1 MNKSSLIL
9 LAFITGCASLPDN
22 TPTHYLQ
29 TENITP
35 PTQET
40 FPHCYNYGCKNVV
53 YTVLSDEEWRNIDAL
68 FTPPIKNAQDER
80 SRISQSIAL
89 FETYVGA
96 RTGTEV
102 DGYGTFRN
110 MGNFHHDCVDE
121 STNTTVYLMMLRDRG
136 LIKHHTL
143 SAPDT
148 RFPLI
153 NGGRWPHKTAVIR
166 DTQTHERYAVDSW
179 FHDNGFPAEVI
190 SMNSWKKGWKPEENF
205 ERGSDSNPHK

>member
-1 MNKSSLIL
+1 MKYTFLTDQEWAHIHQI
-9 LAFITGCASLPDN
+9 F
-22 TPTHYLQ
+22 TPTPQ
-29 TENITP
+29 SAA
-35 PTQET
+35 QER
-40 FPHCYNYGCKNVV
+40 K
-53 YTVLSDEEWRNIDAL
+53 
-68 FTPPIKNAQDER
+68 
-80 SRISQSIAL
+80 RISQSIAV
-89 FETYVGA
+89 FEHYVGA

-110 MGNFHHDCVDE
+110 MGNFNHDCVDE

-136 LIKHHTL
+136 LIKYHTL

-166 DTQTHERYAVDSW
+166 DIQTHERYAVDSW
-179 FHDNGFPAEVI
+179 FHDNGYPAEVI

-205 ERGSDSNPHK
+205 ERGSDSSPQK

>member
-1 MNKSSLIL
+1 MTYTFL
-9 LAFITGCASLPDN
+9 
-22 TPTHYLQ
+22 
-29 TENITP
+29 TEKEWTNI
-35 PTQET
+35 
-40 FPHCYNYGCKNVV
+40 HM
-53 YTVLSDEEWRNIDAL
+53 L
-68 FTPPIKNAQDER
+68 FTPAPQSAAQER
-80 SRISQSIAL
+80 ERISQSIAL

-121 STNTTVYLMMLRDRG
+121 STNTTVYLIMLRDRG
-136 LIKHHTL
+136 LITFHTL
-143 SAPDT
+143 AAPDT

-166 DTQTHERYAVDSW
+166 DTRTHDRYAVDSW

-205 ERGSDSNPHK
+205 ERGSDSNPQK